1 MEDMNMN
8 LNHIH
13 ILVDIRKISY
23 DMDILYD
30 IISNLKEY
38 PISFHFVPR
47 RYCDLSDVEIKSLY
61 EVCDYAIDLSDNPN
75 VTKYIEFELPVLIK
89 KSPEINKLLIELPDD
104 KVGFIK
110 NLCNKS
116 YNEDKS
122 EVILIFGHFNSDD
135 KIDLLKEGIT
145 SYKKMGYDVIL
156 STNSIIPDKLLNLID
171 YVIYD
176 KENPVVYEKDYE
188 KYNIFPVVFWSDFI
202 IYKQTVFVK
211 SNYNYAVVKLIKNG
225 LSVSKTNGYKKTH
238 IINYDYIIYDEDL
251 IKRNSDYLEQY
262 DLVLYDCNGSNEWIN
277 ASFYSLN
284 NKIINEL
291 DIFNINSKED
301 YYSKGY
307 NSVFEI
313 YLKGMFSNFNYLLLD
328 QSEIYHRNII
338 DFVSTENESPH
349 RTINYEDKKTYLNI
363 SKDSDDNYYLFYNTN
378 DDISL
383 NLNIGDFFI
392 TLTNK
397 FHIISLEFEDL
408 ENGVVAEII
417 KYDHKSIFD
426 INSQFANCEIPDKN
440 IVEKI
445 K

>member
-1 MEDMNMN
+1 MRNMNMD

-13 ILVDIRKISY
+13 ILVDIREISY
-23 DMDILYD
+23 DINILYN
-30 IISNLKEY
+30 IISNLKES

-47 RYCDLSDVEIKSLY
+47 RYYDLSDFEIESLY

-75 VTKYIEFELPVLIK
+75 LTKYIEFELPVLVK
-89 KSPEINKLLIELPDD
+89 KSPEINKLLIELPED

-116 YNEDKS
+116 YNENKS

-145 SYKKMGYDVIL
+145 SYKKMGYDIIL
-156 STNSIIPDKLLNLID
+156 STNSLIPNDIYDLVD

-176 KENPVVYEKDYE
+176 KENPVVNKEDYS
-188 KYNIFPVVFWSDFI
+188 KYNISPVVFWSDFG
-202 IYKQTVFVK
+202 IYKQKISAK

-225 LSVSKTNGYKKTH
+225 LSVSKTNSYEKTH
-238 IINYDYIIYDEDL
+238 IINYDYIIYDHNL
-251 IKRNSDYLEQY
+251 IKSNSDYLNQY
-262 DLVLYDCNGSNEWIN
+262 DLVLYDCLGTGEWVN

-284 NKIINEL
+284 NKIINKL
-291 DIFNINSKED
+291 DIFNINSRED
-301 YYSKGY
+301 YYSRGY
-307 NSVFEI
+307 NSIFEI
-313 YLKGMFSNFNYLLLD
+313 YLKGLFSNFNHLLLN
-328 QSEIYHRNII
+328 QSEIYYRNII

-363 SKDSDDNYYLFYNTN
+363 SKDSDDNYYLFYKTN

-383 NLNIGDFFI
+383 NLNIGEFFI

-397 FHIISLEFEDL
+397 FYIISLELEDL
-408 ENGVVAEII
+408 KNGVVAEII

-440 IVEKI
+440 IVIKI